1 MRFFKLARNQSERKC
16 WIVRL
21 PQRPGFLSF
30 CPSSTNREYSFIPH
44 AAAKPPGIAK
54 APREESWVAFVGMLM
69 FPIPESAKFLTLVL
83 GQSIFRTS
91 TWVGCSAS
99 LLLCRVVCF
108 PSFSFLWVQMLL
120 LVLWVL
126 VHYWSKHRA
135 CTNNTWTEVLWKG
148 EINCCQ
154 KMTGF
159 YFHCKTFRKLP
170 PAPSQN
176 AASPPLSKEQFMLK
190 VNYLSA
196 FNIFFFNV
204 SLGGSFFTL
213 RLISDY
219 QISLLLNM
227 LNNSIFLPCC
237 LFQ

>member
-1 MRFFKLARNQSERKC
+1 MRFFKLAHNQSERKC

-135 CTNNTWTEVLWKG
+135 CTNNTWTEFYGREKLTVVRRWLVSIFTAKHLG
-148 EINCCQ
+148 SFHRHHL
-154 KMTGF
+154 KMLPVPL
-159 YFHCKTFRKLP
+159 YLRNNLCLKLII
-170 PAPSQN
+170 SQ
-176 AASPPLSKEQFMLK
+176 LL
-190 VNYLSA
+190 
-196 FNIFFFNV
+196 IFF
-204 SLGGSFFTL
+204 SLM
-213 RLISDY
+213 
-219 QISLLLNM
+219 LLLEAV
-227 LNNSIFLPCC
+227 FLHSG
-237 LFQ
+237 